1 MFSDAQEQNHLS
13 KLFEKNTIR
22 KKKPPEQ
29 SAPEATPAPTPP
41 PTAFTRAKEEL
52 NSGLR
57 SLLDLNR
64 KPTPPTTPLP
74 PENVAR
80 LSGLL
85 SFRSDVVRRQRPL
98 LPLGIDGEQDDEPD
112 QLPPTAPETAALP
125 PSVSTT
131 PEAPQ
136 PISTTKG
143 TPTDSW
149 VPYRPENAGNL
160 SYNDLYYKYRKLQLH
175 YSVCQILLKVGLARN
190 ALLQEIVSLLGDKF
204 SLWQC
209 HIFLIDDDSREQ
221 LSCVASYSRKHMEYQ
236 HPDWSAVKVNGQT
249 PQAQVIRE
257 RRDIL
262 TGHEMYNHYSVP
274 LAHQQEIRGVIDM
287 YYAPSHVLTV
297 EEQLTVKTVAAQI
310 SSYLEEHQKYQ
321 SAQQLATTDG
331 LTGVHNHRYFQERFE
346 AELKQA
352 HLKRQTLSLIL
363 LDIDHFKQIND
374 THGHLQGD
382 KVLLQVAQV
391 IRKMARTND
400 MVARYGGEEFA
411 ILLSNTAV
419 PVAQEIA
426 ERIRAE
432 IAHTEIVG
440 DFKTPLKV
448 TASLGV
454 TGLQTPGIHEREHMI
469 VTADQALYRA
479 KTNGRNQV
487 QVQLREV
494 PETSPSQTTPVA
506 APIAAAPTLKWADFL
521 RRHEEAIKHEWSQ
534 QTDAYAVPEVTHAV
548 WRMKP
553 VLSNLLNLLAD
564 HLEGRLNLKDKELE
578 DSVELLPARL
588 IREIREGSAE
598 LSLISF
604 EMAVVLLQDACKDV
618 IRSDHF
624 SESDQRLLFAA
635 VDLLVERLN
644 QSLKQLFK
652 RPKT

>member
-1 MFSDAQEQNHLS
+1 M
-13 KLFEKNTIR
+13 
-22 KKKPPEQ
+22 
-29 SAPEATPAPTPP
+29 
-41 PTAFTRAKEEL
+41 
-52 NSGLR
+52 
-57 SLLDLNR
+57 
-64 KPTPPTTPLP
+64 
-74 PENVAR
+74 
-80 LSGLL
+80 
-85 SFRSDVVRRQRPL
+85 
-98 LPLGIDGEQDDEPD
+98 
-112 QLPPTAPETAALP
+112 
-125 PSVSTT
+125 
-131 PEAPQ
+131 
-136 PISTTKG
+136 
-143 TPTDSW
+143 
-149 VPYRPENAGNL
+149 PYRPENGGNL

-236 HPDWSAVKVNGQT
+236 HPDGSAVKVNGQS
-249 PQAQVIRE
+249 PQAQVLRE

-321 SAQQLATTDG
+321 AAQQLATTDG

-400 MVARYGGEEFA
+400 IVARYGGEEFA
-411 ILLSNTAV
+411 ILLSNTPV

-426 ERIRAE
+426 ERIRTE
-432 IAHTEIVG
+432 IAHTQIEG
-440 DFKTPLKV
+440 DLKTPLKV

-494 PETSPSQTTPVA
+494 ATPAPEGPTVAQRPATPA
-506 APIAAAPTLKWADFL
+506 LKWADFL

-564 HLEGRLNLKDKELE
+564 HLEGRLDLKDKDLE

-588 IREIREGSAE
+588 TREIREGSAE

-624 SESDQRLLFAA
+624 SEDDQRLLFTA

-652 RPKT
+652 RPKN